1 MHGTLLS
8 KTLHCSSS
16 TEAIAALGNTCWVDL
31 DNYNRD
37 FIMEQHAGIGI
48 GRSSVVFVYFLN
60 FSVVKK
66 SDDYWSEAICGLA
79 VFQSS
84 QSHYYIFTCSTCG
97 DRVTLSAPQYFSF
110 VVPCYFIF
118 LSFIYFFIFSFLF
131 MTGEL

>member
-37 FIMEQHAGIGI
+37 FIMEQHAGIGV
-48 GRSSVVFVYFLN
+48 GKSSVVFVYFLN

-66 SDDYWSEAICGLA
+66 VMIIGVKLYVVWLFSSHRKAIITYLPAALVVTGL
-79 VFQSS
+79 
-84 QSHYYIFTCSTCG
+84 
-97 DRVTLSAPQYFSF
+97 L
-110 VVPCYFIF
+110 
-118 LSFIYFFIFSFLF
+118 
-131 MTGEL
+131 